1 VIIHKR
7 CLIWLL
13 LLTLAGTSV
22 SFGASSDEVQTK
34 IDQTKKK
41 LSETKRRENSV
52 LGTLFQTQRELERI
66 STNLAGLNNKLSSTE
81 QRMNAIT
88 AQIKIA
94 QTELDQLKTQIG
106 GHRSILDQRLIAFY
120 KYGYQSSLEI
130 LFTAQNFAEFVTRF
144 EMIRRFTQVDVRAL
158 KTLQTQ
164 QDLITQKKQE
174 IVQKQQELASQ
185 KSLFLQLQ
193 NQNKREQTRQI
204 SLSENKQKELASLQN
219 DRKALEQALD
229 ELEQTS
235 KELEAQI
242 RQYQNQSHTALG
254 TGKYIWPVPGDVIQY
269 FGWRTHP
276 ILRKR
281 KFHTGID
288 IVAPQGTTIS
298 AADSGVV
305 IFCGRNG
312 GYGKMILLDH
322 GSGFATLYAHCSMLM
337 VDMGQAVTKGQEIA
351 KVGTTGLST
360 GPHLHFEIRK
370 EGVPTNPLSSL

>member
-1 VIIHKR
+1 MSIHKR

-13 LLTLAGTSV
+13 LLILAGTSV
-22 SFGASSDEVQTK
+22 SFGASTDEVQTQ

-52 LGTLFQTQRELERI
+52 LGTLLRTQQELDRI
-66 STNLAGLNNKLSSTE
+66 SANLAGLNTKLASTE
-81 QRMNAIT
+81 QRMGAIT
-88 AQIKIA
+88 AQINHA
-94 QTELDQLKTQIG
+94 QAELDQLKSQIG
-106 GHRSILDQRLIAFY
+106 GHQSILDQRLIAFY

-130 LFTAQNFAEFVTRF
+130 LFTAKSFAEFVTRF
-144 EMIRRFTQVDVRAL
+144 EMIRRFTRIDVQAI

-164 QDLITQKKQE
+164 QDLIVKKKQE

-193 NQNKREQTRQI
+193 NQNKQEQVRQI
-204 SLSENKQKELASLQN
+204 SLNENKQKELATLRN
-219 DRKALEQALD
+219 DRKALEDALD

-235 KELEAQI
+235 KNLESQI
-242 RQYQNQSHTALG
+242 RQYQNQSHAALG

-269 FGWRTHP
+269 FGWRVHP

-288 IVAPQGTTIS
+288 IVASQGTRIS

-322 GSGFATLYAHCSMLM
+322 GSGFATLYAHCSLLL

-360 GPHLHFEIRK
+360 GPHLHFEVRK
-370 EGVPTNPLSSL
+370 EGVPVDPLSFL